1 MLTAVVI
8 DKKTSA
14 VIPENSNKYLSDSM
28 GSFGDLDS
36 HPSTP
41 LANATLPPTPPT
53 LQTQSSMHTVY
64 KGSVGCA
71 VTPKLKVSEVVVVVP
86 KRTTV
91 CCAAVLLWLCCVDIE
106 REQDE

>member
-1 MLTAVVI
+1 MLTAMVI
-8 DKKTSA
+8 DKTMSA
-14 VIPENSNKYLSDSM
+14 VIPESSNKFFSDSM
-28 GSFGDLDS
+28 GSFGDLES

-71 VTPKLKVSEVVVVVP
+71 LTPKRKVSEVVVVAP